1 MTFALIWACSWH
13 YEIRKDSLTVYQ
25 KSVHSQVCDQVAAE
39 VLQGGGVVAVPTDT
53 IYGLACLVQ
62 HPAAVDR
69 LYTIKVN

>member
-1 MTFALIWACSWH
+1 MSSF
-13 YEIRKDSLTVYQ
+13 IRSRY
-25 KSVHSQVCDQVAAE
+25 SQVCVQVAAE

-69 LYTIKVN
+69 LYTIKVNSILSS

>member
-1 MTFALIWACSWH
+1 MC
-13 YEIRKDSLTVYQ
+13 V
-25 KSVHSQVCDQVAAE
+25 QVAAE

-69 LYTIKVN
+69 LYTIKVILSIIIIVLMTCDVEAP

>member
-1 MTFALIWACSWH
+1 MC
-13 YEIRKDSLTVYQ
+13 V
-25 KSVHSQVCDQVAAE
+25 QVAAE

-69 LYTIKVN
+69 LYTIKVNSILSSIFTKLSESLQL

>member
-1 MTFALIWACSWH
+1 MTVLL
-13 YEIRKDSLTVYQ
+13 EVRT
-25 KSVHSQVCDQVAAE
+25 QVCVQVAAE

>member
-1 MTFALIWACSWH
+1 MSSF
-13 YEIRKDSLTVYQ
+13 IR
-25 KSVHSQVCDQVAAE
+25 SQYSHVCVQVAAE